1 MEAFDIIKTVIINN
15 RQDESQACYWDL
27 YISNS
32 PTVAKRADKAATNY
46 HAAGL
51 EESLECLRVQM
62 EALQYAGMKYFI
74 VVLKTSANA
83 PQGNP
88 IPAPNGA
95 YKGYTP
101 GIGSV
106 NMQQNQ
112 QNQLLALQQQMHQM
126 QIEHIREMNRIEME
140 RLKED
145 LEGALNHKE
154 KAIDKFLDFLDRPAF
169 KPVIA
174 GLVQRM
180 SGAPAATPS
189 IANTPPMAPPPAAIE
204 QNVADNAT
212 DIDQEQEMQQAQ
224 QLMAESMHK
233 IDRVFPGE
241 TLVFIQELA
250 AYVEANPDM
259 AKSVRQMIKTPE
271 SNA

>member
-1 MEAFDIIKTVIINN
+1 MEAFNIIKTVIINN

-27 YISNS
+27 YISNT

-62 EALQYAGMKYFI
+62 QALQYAGMKYFI

-88 IPAPNGA
+88 IPAPNDA

-106 NMQQNQ
+106 NNMQQTQ

-154 KAIDKFLDFLDRPAF
+154 KAIDKFLDFLDKPAF
-169 KPVIA
+169 QPVIA

-180 SGAPAATPS
+180 AGAPVATPS
-189 IANTPPMAPPPAAIE
+189 IANTPPTAPTPAAIE

-212 DIDQEQEMQQAQ
+212 DIDTDQEQQMQQA
-224 QLMAESMHK
+224 MAESMYK

-241 TLVFIQELA
+241 TLAFIQELA
-250 AYVEANPDM
+250 AYVEANPEL
-259 AKSVRQMIKTPE
+259 AQSYRQMIKTAQ
-271 SNA
+271 NA